1 MRSLVITVLA
11 LCIVGGAGVA
21 QSADSGEQLLYFGTW
36 PHQIAVFDS
45 EQEKIVD
52 KIDLKTDVPQYLA
65 LSADK
70 KKLFVNTLN
79 DNSIV
84 TIDLATRKVVGS
96 FHLNTGNRNVRLN
109 GLTPDPGG
117 RYLYSVGQTI
127 VKEIDHY
134 EVEPYKLVVID
145 LVDQKI
151 SRAVE
156 FPKEESLMGFW
167 RIEMKLSPD
176 AKYLYLFTSSILVF
190 DTADLKLA
198 KKIDLAKPGVSGVEN
213 VSLNMVDEEPA
224 EDPNAP
230 PGKMIS
236 LFNSSDPYV
245 HRQVFGIAEIDLAKL
260 TFTFTPVAPVTTSSM
275 QPLLLTPDRKVG
287 YTATIDGGQQ
297 GNRRCEFWAFDMQT
311 RKVVSQKQFE
321 GRNRFSFGMSAD
333 GKKLFIYGAGY
344 QIEVYDAKTFEL
356 RNAVDMPGDL
366 STNLVV
372 MPLASSVVSAGKND
386 SSAGAR

>member
-1 MRSLVITVLA
+1 MRPLLLVCCLLVFA
-11 LCIVGGAGVA
+11 GAA
-21 QSADSGEQLLYFGTW
+21 FAAPADSSGQLLYFGTW
-36 PHQIAVFDS
+36 PHEIVVFDS
-45 EQEKIVD
+45 EQEKVVD
-52 KIDLKTDVPQYLA
+52 KIDLKTDVPQYVA

-84 TIDLATRKVVGS
+84 TIDLATRKVIGS
-96 FHLNTGNRNVRLN
+96 FHLNTGNRSVRLN
-109 GLTPDPGG
+109 GLTPDPSG
-117 RYLYSVGQTI
+117 RYLYSVGDTI
-127 VKEIDHY
+127 VKQVDHFD
-134 EVEPYKLVVID
+134 VKPHKLFVVD
-145 LVDQKI
+145 LVEQKI
-151 SRAVE
+151 SRSAE
-156 FPKEESLMGFW
+156 FPKEESLTGFW

-190 DTADLKLA
+190 DTAEFKLV

-245 HRQVFGIAEIDLAKL
+245 HRQIFGIAEIDLAKL
-260 TFTFTPVAPVTTSSM
+260 TFTFTPVAPVTTSAM
-275 QPLLLTPDRKVG
+275 QPLLLTPDRKTG

-311 RKVVSQKQFE
+311 RKVINKKEFE

-356 RNAVDMPGDL
+356 RNAVDLPGDL

-372 MPLASSVVSAGKND
+372 MPLGLAAASASTAGV
-386 SSAGAR
+386 APAAR